1 MPIKLQ
7 RIKNYLPRAFSAA
20 STNSGFALAL
30 FFIRLAIF
38 DISFSISR
46 SKTDLQNR
54 IIEIYGNYKYKMTI
68 NQNLEIF

>member
-1 MPIKLQ
+1 MKNNIYTYISFLRTSLMPIKLQ

-46 SKTDLQNR
+46 SKNRFTEQN
-54 IIEIYGNYKYKMTI
+54 Y
-68 NQNLEIF
+68 